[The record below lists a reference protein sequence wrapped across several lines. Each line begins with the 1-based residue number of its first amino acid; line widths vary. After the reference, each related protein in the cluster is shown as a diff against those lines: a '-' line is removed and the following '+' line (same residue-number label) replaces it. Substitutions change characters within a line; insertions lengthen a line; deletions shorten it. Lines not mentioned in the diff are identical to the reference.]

1 MTVNFAEFDIAE
13 LKVLDARDALGLP
26 EMGASVE
33 VNYVQEMDDLLGDAD
48 DMAVAA
54 GSCSCCCCC
63 C

>member
-13 LKVLDARDALGLP
+13 LKVLDARDAVGLP
-26 EMGASVE
+26 EMGASIE
-33 VNYVQEMDDLLGDAD
+33 INYVQEMDDLLGDTD

-54 GSCSCCCCC
+54 ASCSCCCCC